1 MRAVDFACSFLVNLS
16 HIDLTPNDTKVLI
29 ALATGLSCAHDI
41 AERLDIRPCASTFS
55 LKSMAKRHLV
65 RPLDCNRYMLA
76 PAGESKVRQLLMV
89 YPTKA

>member
-16 HIDLTPNDTKVLI
+16 YIDLTPNDTKVLI

-65 RPLDCNRYMLA
+65 RPLDANHYMLA